1 VKELFAYSD
10 DVRPSPTGWAMKM
23 LATQPGADTA
33 AAVAD
38 AISRRP
44 ALKSER
50 RELATTGEMNDAF
63 DVGTR
68 RFHFRP
74 LRRWIFSARETRR
87 HLSTCLAPYHFSRSR
102 AAGGANVQFV
112 GRNAY
117 YGMRLALSIEA
128 SHNVRIIKSTVDCFV
143 IACPILFGLVIT
155 H

>member
-1 VKELFAYSD
+1 MSNEDVGDAARRRYGSCSRRRDFAQTGIEKRTARAGD
-10 DVRPSPTGWAMKM
+10 DRRDERCFRRRHATFPFSATSPMDFLRTRNS
-23 LATQPGADTA
+23 ATSEYMSR
-33 AAVAD
+33 
-38 AISRRP
+38 AIS
-44 ALKSER
+44 
-50 RELATTGEMNDAF
+50 
-63 DVGTR
+63 
-68 RFHFRP
+68 
-74 LRRWIFSARETRR
+74 
-87 HLSTCLAPYHFSRSR
+87 FSRSR